1 MPTNESHH
9 HAISIPHLLGVLG
22 GAMCIALAPI
32 LAVLSTRSD
41 DGVGLWDAAFW
52 RVFIGAVALG
62 LLFTIKRQ
70 SIRPTR
76 KDFEFGTGWLWLPGL
91 AFAGDFW
98 AWHWSFAHT
107 SVANATLLA
116 NTAILWVTLFAW
128 LVWKERLSKVFVA
141 GAVTA
146 FCGMV
151 VLLLSSTT
159 RVPPTDGNPLFGDFL
174 ALVTAGFYATYQL
187 SMKKFRR
194 QHSAPVLMFW
204 ASAVAA
210 IVLLPIAL
218 LHPDPFWPGSFQIW
232 LPLIALGVISHACGQ
247 GLITWSLGGL
257 PASLAS
263 TSLLAQPVT
272 TALLGVFILGQALV
286 PWQVAGIAVVVTGLF
301 FAIRGQM
308 MIRKKAEIDL

>member
-1 MPTNESHH
+1 MPNEESSHST
-9 HAISIPHLLGVLG
+9 ISIPHLFGAFG
-22 GAMCIALAPI
+22 GALCIAFAPI
-32 LAVLSTRSD
+32 FAVLSTRSI

-52 RVFIGAVALG
+52 RVFIGAITLA
-62 LLFTIKRQ
+62 LLFSTRRQ
-70 SIRPTR
+70 SIRPAR
-76 KDFEFGTGWLWLPGL
+76 RDFKYGTAWLWLPGL
-91 AFAGDFW
+91 AFGGDFW

-128 LVWKERLSKVFVA
+128 LVWKERLSKIFVA
-141 GAVTA
+141 GAATA

-159 RVPPTDGNPLFGDFL
+159 RIPPTDGNPVFGDFL

-187 SMKKFRR
+187 SIKKFRD

-204 ASAVAA
+204 ASAIASL
-210 IVLLPIAL
+210 VLLPIAL
-218 LHPDPFWPGSFQIW
+218 LHPDPFWPGSFRIW
-232 LPLIALGVISHACGQ
+232 LSLIALGVISHACGQ
-247 GLITWSLGGL
+247 GLIAWSLGGL

-272 TALLGVFILGQALV
+272 TALLGVFILGQSLV
-286 PWQVAGIAVVVTGLF
+286 PWQVAGIAVVVVGLF

-308 MIRKKAEIDL
+308 MAHEIARIDL